1 MNSFTRFFLVL
12 LRLAIGWHFLFEG
25 LEKIESVN
33 LGPTT
38 TNRPW
43 TSEPY
48 LREASGPFGD
58 YFRRTIGDPDDV
70 ALAKLTVA
78 PLPPGQDPAKTPL
91 YRRFPPALEQEW
103 NAYLEAFLAHYGLD
117 QSADAS
123 QRKEKDRQIDL
134 VKKKLAQNMDQTAH
148 WLMTGTKQVTK
159 TFPSGTV
166 QVKRTT
172 PQRVEEYRQ
181 QVERVR
187 GMERE
192 DLPAFGRD
200 VRKDQLRAAKGE
212 ARQLRM
218 DLLRDLDV
226 QTTEM
231 TKALTDILTAK
242 QKELGPVPSPKMDRQ
257 IERIDAITRWGL
269 TAVGVGLLLGLFTR
283 VSCLGG
289 AAFLLLFYLTM
300 PPFPWVPENVR
311 AEGHYLFVNKNLIEM
326 LALLCLAT
334 TRSGCWAGLDGLLQ
348 FLNPWRR
355 RNHSSGTTAQSNG
368 PSAHSPAST

>member
-1 MNSFTRFFLVL
+1 MNSLTRFFLVL

-33 LGPTT
+33 VGPTT

-58 YFRRTIGDPDDV
+58 YFRRKIGDLDDM
-70 ALAKLTVA
+70 ALAKLTVK
-78 PLPPGQDPAKTPL
+78 PLPPGQDSAKTPL
-91 YRRFPPALEQEW
+91 HTRFPPALEQEW
-103 NAYLEAFLAHYGLD
+103 DAYLDAFLAHYGLD
-117 QSADAS
+117 QAADPS
-123 QRKEKDRQIDL
+123 ERKAKDRQVDL
-134 VKKKLAQNMDQTAH
+134 AKKKLQQNMELTTH
-148 WLMTGTKQVTK
+148 WLLTGTKQVTK

-172 PQRVEEYRQ
+172 PERVEEYRQ
-181 QVERVR
+181 QVEHVR
-187 GMERE
+187 AMERE
-192 DLPAFGRD
+192 DLPAFDRD
-200 VRKDQLRAAKGE
+200 VRKDQLRVAKDE
-212 ARQLRM
+212 ARRLRT

-231 TKALTDILTAK
+231 TKALADVLTPE
-242 QKELGPVPSPKMDRQ
+242 QKKLGPVPSPKMDRQ

-283 VSCLGG
+283 VACLGG

-355 RNHSSGTTAQSNG
+355 RNHPSTTAAKSAG
-368 PSAHSPAST
+368 PSAHSPVPT

>member
-1 MNSFTRFFLVL
+1 MSSLTRFFLVL

-58 YFRRTIGDPDDV
+58 YFRRQIGDLDDM

-78 PLPPGQDPAKTPL
+78 PLPPGQDSAKTPL
-91 YRRFPPALEQEW
+91 HTRFPPALEREW
-103 NAYLEAFLAHYGLD
+103 NAYLEAFLAHYGPD
-117 QSADAS
+117 HAAV
-123 QRKEKDRQIDL
+123 DL
-134 VKKKLAQNMDQTAH
+134 AKKKLQQNLDQTAH
-148 WLMTGTKQVTK
+148 WLLTGTKQVTK

-172 PQRVEEYRQ
+172 PERVEEYRQ

-187 GMERE
+187 AMERE

-200 VRKDQLRAAKGE
+200 VRKDQLRAAKDE
-212 ARQLRM
+212 ARRLRI

-231 TKALTDILTAK
+231 TKALADVLTADEK
-242 QKELGPVPSPKMDRQ
+242 KLGPVPPPKTDRQ

-283 VSCLGG
+283 VACLGG

-326 LALLCLAT
+326 LALLGLAT
-334 TRSGCWAGLDGLLQ
+334 TRSGCWVGLDGLLQ
-348 FLNPWRR
+348 FLNPWHR
-355 RNHSSGTTAQSNG
+355 RNDPGTTAARSAG
-368 PSAHSPAST
+368 SSAHSSLPT